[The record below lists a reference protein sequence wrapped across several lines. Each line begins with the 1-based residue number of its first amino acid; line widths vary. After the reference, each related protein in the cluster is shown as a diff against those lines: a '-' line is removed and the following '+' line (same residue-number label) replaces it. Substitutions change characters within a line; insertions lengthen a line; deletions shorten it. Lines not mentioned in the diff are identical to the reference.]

1 MERIIR
7 DTDRDFYL
15 DAPGAKEYGLID
27 EVLQGQEAAVSAP
40 TDGAKG

>member
-27 EVLQGQEAAVSAP
+27 EVLQTPEPVSAP
-40 TDGAKG
+40 TAGAKG